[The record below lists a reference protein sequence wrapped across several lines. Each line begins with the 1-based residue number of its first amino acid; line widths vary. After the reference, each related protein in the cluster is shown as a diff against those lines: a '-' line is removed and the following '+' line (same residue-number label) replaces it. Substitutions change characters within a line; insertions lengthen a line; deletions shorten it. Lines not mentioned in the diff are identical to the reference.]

1 MKYYFQVMCESAS
14 LKHFLI
20 NAHNKLL

>member
-14 LKHFLI
+14 LKYFLI